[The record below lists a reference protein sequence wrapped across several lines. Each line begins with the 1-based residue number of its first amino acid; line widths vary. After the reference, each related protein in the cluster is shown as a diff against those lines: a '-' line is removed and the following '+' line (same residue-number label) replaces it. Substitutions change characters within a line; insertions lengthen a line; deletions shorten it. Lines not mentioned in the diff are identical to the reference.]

1 MPSPLPP
8 LSLLPFLWPH
18 RLQLKVLTLRRR
30 RPRSPAA
37 GCGSPCLCETLP
49 VPSPAHCR
57 ARSPVSG
64 LDTCNHS
71 PPTLGGFRALRHD
84 AALPIHALC
93 PPVYVPIL
101 LPFRWDLPWG
111 PSQLGTVKLAW
122 GQFHIRG
129 RCKSPTEGSCPSQ
142 RRVSRSSPSPRSQKA
157 WLGPHPHPHPR

>member
-18 RLQLKVLTLRRR
+18 RLQMKVLTLRRP

-157 WLGPHPHPHPR
+157 WLGPHPHPR